1 MFNDMLDEMVGRG
14 GQGGQTTDNTDLHD
28 RWLDYA
34 DMREA
39 GFWVFPSKASLATVM
54 PAVKGGGLVSLEKT
68 LHWLHTKGFRPS
80 T

>member
-1 MFNDMLDEMVGRG
+1 MLEEMVGRSPG
-14 GQGGQTTDNTDLHD
+14 TVGDADLHD

-54 PAVKGGGLVSLEKT
+54 PAAKGAGLVSLEKT
-68 LHWLHTKGFRPS
+68 LSWLHNKGFKPS
-80 T
+80 R